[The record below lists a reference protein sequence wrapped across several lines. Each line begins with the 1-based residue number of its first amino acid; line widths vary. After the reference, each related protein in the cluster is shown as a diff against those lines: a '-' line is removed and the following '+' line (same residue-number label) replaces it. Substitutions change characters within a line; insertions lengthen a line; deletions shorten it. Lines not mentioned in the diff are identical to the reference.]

1 LYFRERIKRILQ
13 PAPSTTGN
21 RLTLRTSQQL
31 YTLEQRTKY
40 VMAKIALIVGSVRR
54 DRQGIKVARWMEE
67 KLKTRNHTVYF
78 IDPLE
83 LNLPLL
89 DRMYK
94 EMVDPSEKMKTLRN
108 KISDA
113 EGYLA
118 VTPEYNSGPSGAMK
132 NTLDYFLEEYYFKP
146 SAIVSYSPG
155 MFGGINAAQQLRVV
169 FAELGAPSISS
180 SFTIPRLHKVFSED
194 GKLID
199 EAYNKRVS
207 KFLVEFEWYIEAFK
221 NQRAKGTPY

>member
-1 LYFRERIKRILQ
+1 MHIKLNKE
-13 PAPSTTGN
+13 TN
-21 RLTLRTSQQL
+21 
-31 YTLEQRTKY
+31 
-40 VMAKIALIVGSVRR
+40 MAKIALIVGSVRQE
-54 DRQGIKVARWMEE
+54 RQGIKVARWMEE
-67 KLKTRNHTVYF
+67 KLKNRNHVVFF

-89 DRMYK
+89 DKMYK
-94 EMVDPSEKMKTLRN
+94 EMTDPSEKMKSLQS
-108 KISDA
+108 KINDA

-118 VTPEYNSGPSGAMK
+118 VTPEYNVGTSGAMK
-132 NTLDYFLEEYYFKP
+132 NTLDYFLEEYFFKP

-155 MFGGINAAQQLRVV
+155 MFGGINAAQQLRLI

-180 SFTIPRLHKVFSED
+180 SFSIPRLHKVFSED

-199 EAYNKRVS
+199 EAYDKRVL
-207 KFLVEFEWYIEAFK
+207 KFLAEFEWYIEAFK

>member
-1 LYFRERIKRILQ
+1 MHIKLNKE
-13 PAPSTTGN
+13 AN
-21 RLTLRTSQQL
+21 
-31 YTLEQRTKY
+31 
-40 VMAKIALIVGSVRR
+40 MAKIALIVGSVRQE
-54 DRQGIKVARWMEE
+54 RQGIKVARWMEE
-67 KLKTRNHTVYF
+67 KLKNRNHVVFF

-89 DRMYK
+89 DKMYK
-94 EMVDPSEKMKTLRN
+94 EMTDPPEKMKSLQS
-108 KISDA
+108 KINDA

-118 VTPEYNSGPSGAMK
+118 VTPEYNVGTSGAMK
-132 NTLDYFLEEYYFKP
+132 NTLDYFLEEYFFKP

-155 MFGGINAAQQLRVV
+155 MFGGINAAQQLRLI

-180 SFTIPRLHKVFSED
+180 SFSIPRLYKVFSEN

-199 EAYNKRVS
+199 EAYDKRVL
-207 KFLVEFEWYIEAFK
+207 KFLAEFEWYIEAFK